1 MKAVTFKSSSQTKL
15 NSLIKVAA
23 EMGIEK
29 YTMREL
35 TDEEMAMPGQPPT
48 AEQLETWLAKEDGL
62 KYGLDEAFDKVSKE
76 LAKSRKK
83 KK

>member
-1 MKAVTFKSSSQTKL
+1 MKAVTFKSSSQAKL

-29 YTMREL
+29 YTLREL
-35 TDEEMAMPGQPPT
+35 TDQEMAMPGPKPS

-62 KYGLDEAFDKVSKE
+62 KYGLDEAFDKVGKE
-76 LAKSRKK
+76 LAKFNFPK
-83 KK
+83 